1 MITSTIRKATL
12 DDAARLSE
20 LGATIFVQSYQ
31 YSYNQEDMDA
41 YLDETFSKQRIA
53 EEINTETIYY
63 YVAEADDVIVG
74 FVKFYTFRWTPRFK
88 GKITFEVEQLYIQKD
103 MEGQNVGSQLMTT
116 ALDIAKQKKY
126 KIIWLSVW
134 ENNERGIRFHQQHGF
149 TIIGDGMF
157 TLGKQERKYLVM
169 CQQ

>member
-20 LGATIFVQSYQ
+20 LGALVFSQSYQ
-31 YSYNQEDMDA
+31 HSYDQEDMDA

-63 YVAEADDVIVG
+63 CVAESDDIIVG
-74 FVKFYTFRWTPRFK
+74 FIKFFTFRWTPRFK
-88 GKITFEVEQLYIQKD
+88 GKITFEVERLYIQKE
-103 MEGQNVGSQLMTT
+103 MEGQNIGSQLMAT
-116 ALDIAKQKKY
+116 ALDIARNKNY

-134 ENNERGIRFHQQHGF
+134 ENNDRGIQFHQQHGF
-149 TIIGDGMF
+149 TIIGDGVF
-157 TLGKQERKYLVM
+157 TLGKQERKYLIM